1 MDAIQVM
8 KKSVISDFQK
18 LLKRLNVGYQDDYQ
32 KILTKITFIEVA
44 SELKNPY
51 SIYEKLLS
59 YE

>member
-1 MDAIQVM
+1 M
-8 KKSVISDFQK
+8 KNSVISDFQK

-32 KILTKITFIEVA
+32 KILTKITFIETA

>member
-32 KILTKITFIEVA
+32 KILTKITFIEIVVDQ
-44 SELKNPY
+44 EYMEVLVNQ
-51 SIYEKLLS
+51 
-59 YE
+59 